1 MSNIIV
7 LSSEAD
13 NPTAVGVTSSDITP
27 EQAQVMCL
35 AAARHFQDLAI
46 EAEVQRRMAAVGEE
60 NARE

>member
-7 LSSEAD
+7 LSSEDA
-13 NPTAVGVTSSDITP
+13 NPTAVGITHSGIAP

-46 EAEVQRRMAAVGEE
+46 EAEIQRRIAARTEE
-60 NARE
+60 EG